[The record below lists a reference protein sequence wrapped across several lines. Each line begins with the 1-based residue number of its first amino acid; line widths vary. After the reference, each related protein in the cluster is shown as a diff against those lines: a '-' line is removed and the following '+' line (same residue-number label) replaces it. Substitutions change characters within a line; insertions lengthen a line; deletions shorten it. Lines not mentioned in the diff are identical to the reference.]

1 MNTSAINSPLAAL
14 TPAANNSKQDA
25 SASPEAGA
33 FNQVLTREIAGRNNN
48 GNNAS
53 STSNDV
59 NKNTQKDASAKDDKS
74 ANGTTSNTGN
84 SSETSDATDAAKA
97 ADDSKAAALANA
109 KDADAIA
116 ADPSDQILAFVAALT
131 QANTAVAQTP
141 VTDAVVETAANAKI
155 TDIDTKL
162 DTTLGVGTAATATSE
177 KDAIGKKSDFVAA
190 LDKATTASSDS
201 KTPVAAAASA
211 KPAADLAAVVA
222 AVVPKTAETVAVA
235 NPQAI
240 AAVSTVALQQ
250 LAETSAVQSNKLA
263 PQVGSPDWNQALGQ
277 KVVWMVQGAQQTA
290 TLTLNPPDLGP
301 MQVTLNVSN
310 NQATANFTA
319 HQPEVRHALEAA
331 MPRLREML
339 NDAGIQLGQSNVSA
353 GTQQQQNAFSE
364 QRQGGRQSGSNSNAA
379 EPVVHVSHVPVP
391 TVGNGI
397 VDTFA

>member
-14 TPAANNSKQDA
+14 TPAANNKQDA
-25 SASPEAGA
+25 FASSEAGA

-53 STSNDV
+53 TSNDV
-59 NKNTQKDASAKDDKS
+59 NKNTQKDASAKDDKTTNTA
-74 ANGTTSNTGN
+74 ANGNTNTNSN
-84 SSETSDATDAAKA
+84 ETSDTTDAAKA
-97 ADDSKAAALANA
+97 ADDSKAAALADA

-116 ADPSDQILAFVAALT
+116 AELLAFVAALT
-131 QANTAVAQTP
+131 QANTAAAQTTVP
-141 VTDAVVETAANAKI
+141 DVAVETAASAKI
-155 TDIDTKL
+155 TDIDAKL
-162 DTTLGVGTAATATSE
+162 DTTLGVGTTATANSE
-177 KDAIGKKSDFVAA
+177 EDAIGKKTDFVAA
-190 LDKATTASSDS
+190 LDKATTTAGDSS
-201 KTPVAAAASA
+201 KAPVAVAA
-211 KPAADLAAVVA
+211 KPEADLAAAV
-222 AVVPKTAETVAVA
+222 AVVLPKTAEAVSV
-235 NPQAI
+235 NTQAI

-250 LAETSAVQSNKLA
+250 LAATNAVQSNKLA
-263 PQVGSPDWNQALGQ
+263 PQVGSPDWSQALGQ

-364 QRQGGRQSGSNSNAA
+364 QRQGGRQSGSSSNVD
-379 EPVVHVSHVPVP
+379 EPIVHVSHVPVP

>member
-1 MNTSAINSPLAAL
+1 MNTPAINSPLAAL
-14 TPAANNSKQDA
+14 TPAANNKQDA
-25 SASPEAGA
+25 AASSEAGA
-33 FNQVLTREIAGRNNN
+33 FNQVLTREIAGRNDTS
-48 GNNAS
+48 NNAGNMN
-53 STSNDV
+53 NDV
-59 NKNTQKDASAKDDKS
+59 NKNKQKDASAKDDKS
-74 ANGTTSNTGN
+74 ANGTTDNKANSN
-84 SSETSDATDAAKA
+84 ETSDTAEVAKS
-97 ADDSKAAALANA
+97 ADDSKAATLADA

-116 ADPSDQILAFVAALT
+116 AGPSAELLAFVAALT
-131 QANTAVAQTP
+131 QANTAVAQNP
-141 VTDAVVETAANAKI
+141 VTDAAVETAASAKI
-155 TDIDTKL
+155 TDIDAKL
-162 DTTLGVGTAATATSE
+162 DTTLGVGTTATASSD

-190 LDKATTASSDS
+190 LDKATTATGDGS
-201 KTPVAAAASA
+201 KTPAAATPSA
-211 KPAADLAAVVA
+211 KPEVDLAASVA
-222 AVVPKTAETVAVA
+222 VPKTAEAVS
-235 NPQAI
+235 NPQNI
-240 AAVSTVALQQ
+240 AAVSTAALQQ
-250 LAETSAVQSNKLA
+250 LSETSAVQSNKLA

-353 GTQQQQNAFSE
+353 GTQNQQNAFSE
-364 QRQGGRQSGSNSNAA
+364 QRQGGRQSGQNSNST

-391 TVGNGI
+391 SAGNGI

>member
-1 MNTSAINSPLAAL
+1 MNTPAINSPLAVL

-25 SASPEAGA
+25 SASSEAGA
-33 FNQVLTREIAGRNNN
+33 FNQVLTREIADRNNA
-48 GNNAS
+48 GNTNNEVS
-53 STSNDV
+53 
-59 NKNTQKDASAKDDKS
+59 KNTQKDTSGKDDKS
-74 ANGTTSNTGN
+74 ANGTTNNAGN
-84 SSETSDATDAAKA
+84 ASEASGTTDAAKA
-97 ADDSKAAALANA
+97 TDDDKAAALVDG
-109 KDADAIA
+109 KKEDADAIVA
-116 ADPSDQILAFVAALT
+116 GPSAELLAFVAALT

-141 VTDAVVETAANAKI
+141 VTDAAVETAASAKI
-155 TDIDTKL
+155 TDIDAKL
-162 DTTLGVGTAATATSE
+162 DTTLGIGTTATTISE

-190 LDKATTASSDS
+190 LDKAATAAGDGS
-201 KTPVAAAASA
+201 KAPVAAATSA
-211 KPAADLAAVVA
+211 KPEVDLAAAVA
-222 AVVPKTAETVAVA
+222 IAVPKTAETVA

-240 AAVSTVALQQ
+240 AAVSTAALQQ
-250 LAETSAVQSNKLA
+250 LAETSAVHSNKLA
-263 PQVGSPDWNQALGQ
+263 PQVGSPDWSQALGQ

-301 MQVTLNVSN
+301 MQVTLNVAN

-353 GTQQQQNAFSE
+353 GTQNQQNAFSE
-364 QRQGGRQSGSNSNAA
+364 QRQGGRQSGQNSNAA